1 MILTFVLSYPF
12 VLQACIDRWAV
23 AKPSCPVCR
32 TSFAAVALEGSS
44 AAADS
49 VDANS
54 RGSGPPPH
62 PSTIPSVTSR
72 GNSAENSRNAS
83 SGASATEHSNGNNA
97 DIVATW
103 TPVSYCSCLK
113 VVPFYS
119 CAHLFCNLTIT
130 YG

>member
-72 GNSAENSRNAS
+72 GNSAENSRH
-83 SGASATEHSNGNNA
+83 ASATEHSNGNNA

-103 TPVSYCSCLK
+103 TPVSCCSCLK
-113 VVPFYS
+113 VVAFYS
-119 CAHLFCNLTIT
+119 GVHLFAS
-130 YG
+130 